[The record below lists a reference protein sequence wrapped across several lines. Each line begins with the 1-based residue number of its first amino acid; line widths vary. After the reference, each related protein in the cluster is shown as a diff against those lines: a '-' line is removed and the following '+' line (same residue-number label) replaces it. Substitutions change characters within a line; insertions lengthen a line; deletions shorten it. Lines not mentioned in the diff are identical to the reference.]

1 MLIIEFSQ
9 YDKYLSDKKFMK
21 YFDDLKLKVLEL
33 YPEINPN
40 LELVIDRVY
49 NLYFEGKNID
59 DAIYSLYSNGHIIK
73 LVNMPSP

>member
-1 MLIIEFSQ
+1 MLILEFSQ
-9 YDKYLSDKKFMK
+9 YDKYLSDKEFMK
-21 YFDDLKLKVLEL
+21 YFNTLKGKVLEL

-40 LELVIDRVY
+40 LELIIDRIY

-59 DAIYSLYSNGHIIK
+59 DAIHNLYYGGHIIK

>member
-1 MLIIEFSQ
+1 MLVLEFSQ
-9 YDKYLSDKKFMK
+9 YDKYLSDKKFME
-21 YFDDLKLKVLEL
+21 YFDTLKLKVLEL

-59 DAIYSLYSNGHIIK
+59 DAIYDLYYGGHIIK
-73 LVNMPSP
+73 LTNMTSP